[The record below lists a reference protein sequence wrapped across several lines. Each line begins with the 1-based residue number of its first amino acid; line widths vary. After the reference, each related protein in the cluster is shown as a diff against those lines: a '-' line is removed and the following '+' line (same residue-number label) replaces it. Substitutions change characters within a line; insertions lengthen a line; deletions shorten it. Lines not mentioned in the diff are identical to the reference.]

1 MESNEFLFLVN
12 LSILTL
18 KMVGVMQVENKATGT
33 LMGNMNILRQ

>member
-18 KMVGVMQVENKATGT
+18 KMVGVMQVENKAIET
-33 LMGNMNILRQ
+33 LMENMNILRQ